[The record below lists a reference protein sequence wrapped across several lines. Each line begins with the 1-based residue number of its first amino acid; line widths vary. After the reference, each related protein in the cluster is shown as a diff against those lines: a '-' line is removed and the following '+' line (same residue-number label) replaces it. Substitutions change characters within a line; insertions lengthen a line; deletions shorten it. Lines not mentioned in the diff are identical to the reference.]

1 MKCNNCP
8 RKCNIDRDKQIGYCG
23 EGKNIRIAKII
34 NNFMW
39 EEPPI
44 TRNEGTCAIFFSGC
58 SLKCSYC
65 QNYKISR
72 GGVGE
77 EYSVEKFVELLKQI
91 DQSENETIDL
101 ITPTHFAEEIYKA
114 FQIYKPKKPI
124 VWNSSGYEN
133 VEIIE
138 KIAPYISI
146 FLPDFKYGN
155 NELALKLSNAKNY
168 FEIAGEVICKMC
180 ELKPNKYQN
189 KDLIEG
195 VIIRHLIL
203 PGELENSIKILE
215 FIKNNIKNP
224 IVSVMSQFTPSG
236 ELAKGR
242 RLKGLEYKIILKKV
256 KELGLDKG
264 FAQELESANENYIP
278 NF

>member
-1 MKCNNCP
+1 
-8 RKCNIDRDKQIGYCG
+8 
-23 EGKNIRIAKII
+23 
-34 NNFMW
+34 
-39 EEPPI
+39 
-44 TRNEGTCAIFFSGC
+44 
-58 SLKCSYC
+58 LKCSYC